1 MYVGRTIEDSRKL
14 VAKSGLSVDER
25 RALFEGAVGTI
36 QMLYSLKNQEISAL
50 DVMRKHLQYV
60 ITPNFEGIRFVDGQ
74 DGKFYD
80 AGVFRLHSAYYNT
93 EGKAV
98 MALCLSYEP
107 SNSLEIACVV
117 VGENDDCPEAIEG
130 WYIGDERPAMNAKLV
145 P

>member
-1 MYVGRTIEDSRKL
+1 
-14 VAKSGLSVDER
+14 
-25 RALFEGAVGTI
+25 
-36 QMLYSLKNQEISAL
+36 
-50 DVMRKHLQYV
+50 
-60 ITPNFEGIRFVDGQ
+60 
-74 DGKFYD
+74 
-80 AGVFRLHSAYYNT
+80 
-93 EGKAV
+93 